1 MIFNS
6 FAYLLFLPAVFLFYW
21 FVCRSLNSRNWFI
34 VAASWFFYGW
44 WSWKFLSLLVLSTV
58 CSFTSGLLIGR
69 MLARNE
75 RKKAKAVLTANILLN
90 LGVLFLFKYF
100 DFFSH
105 SFQSLF
111 GMFGLH
117 LDWVSLNL
125 VLPIGISFYTFQALS
140 YSIDVYRRDMEP
152 TRNAGAFFAYIS
164 FFPQLVAGPIERA
177 TNLIPQFSR
186 MQSFSYSDAVEGMKM
201 ILWGLFKKMLVAD
214 NCAVAANYVFDNY
227 DTLSAPSLWYGVF
240 MFTMQIYGDFSGYS
254 DIAIGSGR
262 LFGIRLMQNFNTPY
276 FSRSI
281 KEFWRR
287 WHISLSSWLRDYL
300 YYPLGG
306 SRRSKHRNAF
316 NILTVFIASGLWHG
330 ANFTFLCWGV
340 YQAVFILPSVYKRQD
355 AKSPPETDMTRVT
368 DFVAV
373 FVTFIIIMIGWMI
386 FRSPDIQTTGSFL
399 IRMFTASGGNHTFP
413 HMSSLI
419 WIACLLVS
427 DFFMQGRRHGI
438 DFPAKGLWRFRTVR
452 WVVYV
457 AIFIATLIFSG
468 STKQFIYFQ
477 F

>member
-58 CSFTSGLLIGR
+58 CSFTSGLLIGN
-69 MLARNE
+69 MLAKNE
-75 RKKAKAVLTANILLN
+75 RKKAKAVLTANILMN

-100 DFFSH
+100 DFFSK

-111 GMFGLH
+111 EIFGLH

-186 MQSFSYSDAVEGMKM
+186 MQTFSYSDAVEGMKM

-227 DTLSAPSLWYGVF
+227 DALGAPSLWYGVF
-240 MFTMQIYGDFSGYS
+240 IFTMQIYGDFSGYS
-254 DIAIGSGR
+254 DIAIGSAR
-262 LFGIRLMQNFNTPY
+262 LFGIRLMQNFHTPY
-276 FSRSI
+276 FSRSMG
-281 KEFWRR
+281 EFWRR

-306 SRRSKHRNAF
+306 SRGSKMKTARN
-316 NILTVFIASGLWHG
+316 VFIVFMASGIWHG
-330 ANFTFLCWGV
+330 ADFTFLVWGA
-340 YQAVFILPSVYKRQD
+340 YQAAFVVPRVWLAKKKIRTTRPSGYREI
-355 AKSPPETDMTRVT
+355 AAML
-368 DFVAV
+368 F
-373 FVTFIIIMIGWMI
+373 TFLVIMIGRI
-386 FRSPDIQTTGSFL
+386 LFRSTDIHSAWEYFIG
-399 IRMFTASGGNHTFP
+399 MFTRFDAPSYFP
-413 HMSSLI
+413 EKTALI
-419 WIACLLVS
+419 WAAILVLS
-427 DFFMQGRRHGI
+427 DWFMHDRQHGLA
-438 DFPAKGLWRFRTVR
+438 FANSRLWNKR
-452 WVVYV
+452 WIRWTLYS
-457 AIFIATLIFSG
+457 ALFITILIFSG
-468 STKQFIYFQ
+468 SQKQFIYFQ